1 MHYAKNILNNNKT
14 SHAISEEVEDREKE
28 VDRLLSSDPYEARL
42 KPITLDKACKG
53 NGMPAWILRTYGDK
67 MYYEMSNP
75 LHGTKQ
81 YNVVVVR
88 STVWPGA
95 LSYFWQGQWGELY
108 IGDGMKHED
117 VTFYPVQPPKIMA
130 DPEERAVFD
139 EVSIVIKPSLFEN
152 YYQSYNFSC
161 YHFSQI
167 LPKTNRRQSML

>member
-152 YYQSYNFSC
+152 FSLSYNSSC

-167 LPKTNRRQSML
+167 LPKTNRQQSTL